1 MFDNLRDQTSYEFE
15 DEVEDLLPQERAA
28 TPSPSRPFLGLTP
41 QQRFILS
48 ALFFLTVCTVGG
60 LLLLITGRF
69 WVF

>member
-1 MFDNLRDQTSYEFE
+1 MFDSLRDQTSFEFE
-15 DEVEDLLPQERAA
+15 DEVEDLLPQEKAA
-28 TPSPSRPFLGLTP
+28 TPLPSRPFLGLTP

-48 ALFFLTVCTVGG
+48 ALFFLTVCSVGG

>member
-15 DEVEDLLPQERAA
+15 DEVEDLLPQEQAA
-28 TPSPSRPFLGLTP
+28 ASSPFRPFLDLTP

-48 ALFFLTVCTVGG
+48 ALFFLTVCSVGG